1 MGKAIEWKLNG
12 FIGEYEEFV
21 LETFLF
27 MGKAIEWK
35 HFPTDIPLTSMGSF
49 LFMGKAIEWKLLTVA
64 VVVSLVAL
72 YAWGGSWLRNLGTLG
87 VLTLYW
93 FAVFQPKS

>member
-1 MGKAIEWKLNG
+1 MR
-12 FIGEYEEFV
+12 FTV
-21 LETFLF
+21 
-27 MGKAIEWK
+27 
-35 HFPTDIPLTSMGSF
+35 
-49 LFMGKAIEWKLLTVA
+49 LTVA